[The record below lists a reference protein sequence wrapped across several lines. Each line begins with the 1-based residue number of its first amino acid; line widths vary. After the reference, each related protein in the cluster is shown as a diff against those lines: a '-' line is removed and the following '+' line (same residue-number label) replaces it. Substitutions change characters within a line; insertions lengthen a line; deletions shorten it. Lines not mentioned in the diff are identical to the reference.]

1 MPAVPPNLQ
10 IAFRFLTAKK
20 RAMMMSLACIVLGVG
35 LFVVTQATTSG
46 FEGFFIKT
54 VLGANGAI
62 RIEDE
67 IQTTIRSMAAGG
79 AGTDSNFQVVE
90 KEGRKYIQGIQQP
103 KLIMDALRRFSNVS
117 GVAEVLR
124 GNVFIDTS
132 FKNDNAQVYGINLED
147 YLKVSDLSGHIVQ
160 GSLED
165 FRDEPDEGAII
176 GRILADRVQLSVG
189 DSFVL
194 QIRGQSRHYRVAA
207 IFETGVRDIDQ
218 VRVYLHLN
226 EARSLLQKP
235 TGATLIQVNL
245 YDQNRAQEDAL
256 QMERTLFHSAAPWQE
271 REKEWL
277 EVFGALRKSTGIT
290 VLVFTLIAAL
300 AMFNTLA
307 MIVLEKTK
315 DIAILRSMGYTR
327 DDISHIFLWQAVI
340 VLAIG
345 TVIGCLFG
353 ASVTYAIS
361 QIPIRIRTIFTT
373 DTFVV
378 AWSIWHYVEATVIS
392 IVMVMIASLV
402 PARRAARLEPGDVI
416 RGTAQ

>member
-1 MPAVPPNLQ
+1 VPPNLQ
-10 IAFRFLTAKK
+10 IACRFLTAKK
-20 RAMMMSLACIVLGVG
+20 RAMMMSLACIVLGIG

-79 AGTDSNFQVVE
+79 AGTASNFQVIE

-103 KLIMDALRRFSNVS
+103 KLIMDALRRFNNVS

-124 GNVFIDTS
+124 GDVFIDSS
-132 FKNDNAQVYGINLED
+132 FKNDHAQVFGINLED

-165 FRDEPDEGAII
+165 FRDEPDQGALV
-176 GRILADRVQLSVG
+176 GSNLADRVQLSVG
-189 DSFVL
+189 DSFIL
-194 QIRGQSRHYRVAA
+194 QVRGQSRRYRVAA

-235 TGATLIQVNL
+235 TGATFIQVNL
-245 YDQNRAQEDAL
+245 YDENRALEDAV
-256 QMERTLFHSAAPWQE
+256 QMERTLYHSAAPWQE
-271 REKEWL
+271 REKTWL
-277 EVFGALRKSTGIT
+277 QTFRALSLSSAIT
-290 VLVFTLIAAL
+290 VSVFTLIAGL

-307 MIVLEKTK
+307 MIVMEKTK
-315 DIAILRSMGYTR
+315 EIAILRSMGYTR
-327 DDISHIFLWQAVI
+327 RDISLIFIWQAAI
-340 VLAIG
+340 VL
-345 TVIGCLFG
+345 VIGAILGWILG
-353 ASVTYAIS
+353 AGVTYGVS
-361 QIPIRIRTIFTT
+361 KIPLPLTGIFKT

-378 AWSIWHYVEATVIS
+378 AWSIWHYVEATVTAVIM
-392 IVMVMIASLV
+392 VMVASLV

>member
-1 MPAVPPNLQ
+1 VPAVPPNLQ
-10 IAFRFLTAKK
+10 IAYRFLTAKK
-20 RAMMMSLACIVLGVG
+20 RAMLMSLACIVLGVG
-35 LFVVTQATTSG
+35 LFIVTQATTSG

-67 IQTTIRSMAAGG
+67 IQATIRSMAAGG
-79 AGTDSNFQVVE
+79 AGTDSNFQVIE

-103 KLIMDALRRFSNVS
+103 KLIMDALRRFNNVS

-124 GNVFIDTS
+124 GDVFIDSS
-132 FKNDNAQVYGINLED
+132 FKNDHAQVFGINLED

-165 FRDEPDEGAII
+165 FRDEPDQGALV
-176 GRILADRVQLSVG
+176 GSNLAERVQLSVG
-189 DSFVL
+189 DSFIL
-194 QIRGQSRHYRVAA
+194 QVRGQSRRYRVAA

-235 TGATLIQVNL
+235 TGATFIQVNL
-245 YDQNRAQEDAL
+245 YDENRALEDAV
-256 QMERTLFHSAAPWQE
+256 QMERTLYHSAAPWQE
-271 REKEWL
+271 REKTWL
-277 EVFGALRKSTGIT
+277 QTFRALSLSSAIT
-290 VLVFTLIAAL
+290 VSVFTLIAGL

-307 MIVLEKTK
+307 MIVMEKTK
-315 DIAILRSMGYTR
+315 EIAILRSMGYTR
-327 DDISHIFLWQAVI
+327 RDISLIFIWQAAI
-340 VLAIG
+340 VL
-345 TVIGCLFG
+345 VIGAILGWILG
-353 ASVTYAIS
+353 AGVTYGVS
-361 QIPIRIRTIFTT
+361 KIPLPLTGIFKT

-378 AWSIWHYVEATVIS
+378 AWSIWHYVEATVTAVIM
-392 IVMVMIASLV
+392 VMVASLV

>member
-1 MPAVPPNLQ
+1 VPPNLQ
-10 IAFRFLTAKK
+10 IAYRFLTAKR
-20 RAMMMSLACIVLGVG
+20 RAMLMSLACIVLGVG

-54 VLGANGAI
+54 ILGANGAI

-67 IQTTIRSMAAGG
+67 IQATIRSMAAGG
-79 AGTDSNFQVVE
+79 ADTDSNFQVVE
-90 KEGRKYIQGIQQP
+90 KEGRKYIQGIEQP
-103 KLIMDALRRFSNVS
+103 KLLMDALRRYNNVS
-117 GVAEVLR
+117 GVAEVLH
-124 GNVFIDTS
+124 GDVFINSS
-132 FKNDNAQVYGINLED
+132 FKNDSAQVYGINLED
-147 YLKVSDLSGHIVQ
+147 YLKVSDLGAHIVE
-160 GSLED
+160 GSIEE
-165 FRDEPDEGAII
+165 FRDEPGEGALI
-176 GRILADRVQLSVG
+176 GRILAERVELSVG
-189 DSFVL
+189 DSFIL
-194 QIRGQSRHYRVAA
+194 QIRGQSRRYRVAA

-218 VRVYLHLN
+218 VRVYLHLG

-235 TGATLIQVNL
+235 TGASFIQVNL
-245 YDQNRAQEDAL
+245 YDQNRAPEDAL
-256 QMERTLFHSAAPWQE
+256 QMERALHHSAAPWQD

-327 DDISHIFLWQAVI
+327 EDISHIFLWQAVI

-345 TVIGCLFG
+345 TVLGCLLG
-353 ASVTYAIS
+353 AGVTYAIS

-392 IVMVMIASLV
+392 IVMVMIASLI

>member
-1 MPAVPPNLQ
+1 VPPNLQ

-20 RAMMMSLACIVLGVG
+20 RSMLMSLACIVLGVG
-35 LFVVTQATTSG
+35 LYAVTQATTSG

-79 AGTDSNFQVVE
+79 ANTDSNFQVVE

-103 KLIMDALRRFSNVS
+103 KLIMDALRHFNNVS
-117 GVAEVLR
+117 GAAEVLR
-124 GNVFIDTS
+124 GDVFIDTS
-132 FKNDNAQVYGINLED
+132 FKNDHAQVFGINLED
-147 YLKVSDLSGHIVQ
+147 YLKVADLSGHIVQ

-165 FRDEPDEGAII
+165 FRDEPDEGAIV
-176 GRILADRVQLSVG
+176 GRVLADRVQLSVG
-189 DSFVL
+189 NSFIL
-194 QIRGQSRHYRVAA
+194 QIHDQIRRYRVAA
-207 IFETGVRDIDQ
+207 IFETGVKDIDQ
-218 VRVYLHLN
+218 VRIYLHLN
-226 EARSLLQKP
+226 EARSLLEQP
-235 TGATLIQVNL
+235 TGATFIQVNL
-245 YDQNRAQEDAL
+245 YDENRAPEDAV
-256 QMERTLFHSAAPWQE
+256 QMERTLYHSAAPWQD

-277 EVFGALRKSTGIT
+277 EVFGALRKSTAIT
-290 VLVFTLIAAL
+290 VWVFSAIAAL

-307 MIVLEKTK
+307 MIVYEKTK

-327 DDISHIFLWQAVI
+327 EDISHIFLWQAAI

-353 ASVTYAIS
+353 VVVTYAIS

-373 DTFVV
+373 DTFIV
-378 AWSIWHYVEATVIS
+378 AWSIWHYINAVLIS
-392 IVMVMIASLV
+392 TCCVMLASLF

>member
-1 MPAVPPNLQ
+1 VPPNLQ

-20 RAMMMSLACIVLGVG
+20 RAMLMSLACIVLGVG

-46 FEGFFIKT
+46 FESFFIKT
-54 VLGANGAI
+54 ILGADGAI
-62 RIEDE
+62 RLEDE
-67 IQTTIRSMAAGG
+67 IQTTIRSMVAGG
-79 AGTDSNFQVVE
+79 TDTDSNFQVIE
-90 KEGRKYIQGIQQP
+90 KEGRKYIEGIQQP
-103 KLIMDALRRFSNVS
+103 KLVMDALRRFNNVS

-124 GNVFIDTS
+124 DNVVIDTS
-132 FKNDNAQVYGINLED
+132 FKNDHAQVYGINLED
-147 YLKVSDLSGHIVQ
+147 YLKVADLGGHIVQ

-165 FRDEPDEGAII
+165 FRNESDEGALV
-176 GRILADRVQLSVG
+176 GRVLADRVQLSVG
-189 DSFVL
+189 DSFIL
-194 QIRGQSRHYRVAA
+194 QIHGQSRHYRVAA
-207 IFETGVRDIDQ
+207 IFETGVKDIDQ
-218 VRVYLHLN
+218 VRVYLHLS
-226 EARSLLQKP
+226 EARSLLEKP
-235 TGATLIQVNL
+235 TGATFIQVNL
-245 YDQNRAQEDAL
+245 YDEARAPEDAL
-256 QMERTLFHSAAPWQE
+256 QMERTLHYSAAPWQE

-327 DDISHIFLWQAVI
+327 EDISHIFLWQAVI

-345 TVIGCLFG
+345 SAIGCVFG
-353 ASVTYAIS
+353 ASVTYIIS
-361 QIPIRIRTIFTT
+361 QIPIRIHTIFTT
-373 DTFVV
+373 NTFVV

-392 IVMVMIASLV
+392 VVMVMIASLI

>member
-1 MPAVPPNLQ
+1 VPPNLQ
-10 IAFRFLTAKK
+10 IAYRFLTAKK
-20 RAMMMSLACIVLGVG
+20 RSMVMSLACIVLGVG
-35 LFVVTQATTSG
+35 LYAVTQATTSG

-54 VLGANGAI
+54 ILGANGAI

-67 IQTTIRSMAAGG
+67 IQATIRSMAAGG
-79 AGTDSNFQVVE
+79 ANSDSNFQVIE

-117 GVAEVLR
+117 GVAEVLH
-124 GNVFIDTS
+124 GDVFINTN

-147 YLKVSDLSGHIVQ
+147 YLKVSDLAGHIVQ
-160 GSLED
+160 GSLEQ
-165 FRDEPDEGAII
+165 FRDEPDGALV
-176 GRILADRVQLSVG
+176 GNVLAERVQLSVG
-189 DSFVL
+189 DSFIL

-218 VRVYLHLN
+218 VRVYLHLS
-226 EARSLLQKP
+226 ETRSLLEKP
-235 TGATLIQVNL
+235 TGASFIQVNL
-245 YDQNRAQEDAL
+245 YDESRAPEDAL
-256 QMERTLFHSAAPWQE
+256 QMERTLYHSAAPWQD

-277 EVFGALRKSTGIT
+277 EVFGALRKSTAIT
-290 VLVFTLIAAL
+290 VWVFSAIAAL

-307 MIVLEKTK
+307 MIVYEKTK

-327 DDISHIFLWQAVI
+327 EDISHIFLWQAVI

-345 TVIGCLFG
+345 TVLGCLFG
-353 ASVTYAIS
+353 VVVTYAIS

-378 AWSIWHYVEATVIS
+378 AWSIWHYVNAVLIS
-392 IVMVMIASLV
+392 TCFVMLASLI
-402 PARRAARLEPGDVI
+402 PARRAARFEPGDVI

>member
-1 MPAVPPNLQ
+1 MPPNLQ

-20 RAMMMSLACIVLGVG
+20 RAMLMSLACIVLGVG

-54 VLGANGAI
+54 ILGANGAI

-67 IQTTIRSMAAGG
+67 IQATIRSMSAGG
-79 AGTDSNFQVVE
+79 GDSDSNFQVVE

-117 GVAEVLR
+117 GTAEVLH
-124 GNVFIDTS
+124 GDVFISSS
-132 FKNDNAQVYGINLED
+132 FKNDSAQVYGINLED
-147 YLKVSDLSGHIVQ
+147 YLKVSDLGSRIVR
-160 GSLED
+160 GSLEE
-165 FRDEPDEGAII
+165 FRDEPEEGALV
-176 GRILADRVQLSVG
+176 GRILADRVQLAVG
-189 DSFVL
+189 DSFIL
-194 QIRGQSRHYRVAA
+194 QIRNQSRRYRVAA
-207 IFETGVRDIDQ
+207 VFETGVRDIDQ
-218 VRVYLHLN
+218 VRIYLHLG

-235 TGATLIQVNL
+235 TGASFIQVNL
-245 YDQNRAQEDAL
+245 YDQSRAPQDAI
-256 QMERTLFHSAAPWQE
+256 QMERTLHHSAAPWQD

-277 EVFGALRKSTGIT
+277 EVFGALRKSTAIT
-290 VLVFTLIAAL
+290 VSVFTLIAAL

-327 DDISHIFLWQAVI
+327 EDITRIFLWQAAI

-345 TVIGCLFG
+345 TVAGCLLG
-353 ASVTYAIS
+353 AGVTYAIS

-378 AWSIWHYVEATVIS
+378 SWSVWHYVEATLTAV
-392 IVMVMIASLV
+392 VMVMIASLV
-402 PARRAARLEPGDVI
+402 PARRAARLEPGDII